1 MHVLVVGAGTA
12 QEILTIGALEPAWR
26 FTAVDPAPPMVA
38 LARQRL
44 EAAGLGRRTVVHQG
58 YVDDLPAGAAFAA
71 ATLIGVLH
79 HLPGEPAKRAILAAI
94 AARLRPGA
102 PLILA
107 GNYRAYASE
116 PLLLAAW
123 RQRWR
128 LHGATPA
135 EIEAKLG
142 KIQHGADPPASEQ
155 AVADLLAEAGFE
167 PPTRFF
173 GSLFWGAWLAR
184 RAA

>member
-1 MHVLVVGAGTA
+1 
-12 QEILTIGALEPAWR
+12 
-26 FTAVDPAPPMVA
+26 MVA

-44 EAAGLGRRTVVHQG
+44 AAAGLGQRTVVHQG
-58 YVDDLPAGAAFAA
+58 YVDDLPASEPFAA

-107 GNYRAYASE
+107 GNYRPYASE

-128 LHGATPA
+128 TAWGDTGRDRGQARQDPA
-135 EIEAKLG
+135 G
-142 KIQHGADPPASEQ
+142 RRPPGSEQ
-155 AVADLLAEAGFE
+155 AVADLLTEAGFE

-173 GSLFWGAWLAR
+173 ASLFWGAWLAR
-184 RAA
+184 RHVTVASCG